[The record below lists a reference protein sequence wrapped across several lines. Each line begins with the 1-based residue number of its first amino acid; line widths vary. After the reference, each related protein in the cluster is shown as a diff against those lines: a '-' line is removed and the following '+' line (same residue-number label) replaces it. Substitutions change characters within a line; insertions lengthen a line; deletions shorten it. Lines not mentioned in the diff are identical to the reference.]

1 MSNSRLRHCRRR
13 LLVDPPASAATDIAF
28 ILIIFFLVCAS
39 VQPDTGRS
47 QTIPRSEE
55 QQDKS
60 RQSRNI
66 EVSMSPGAVVVN
78 GNVVAIEDVQAK
90 LKSLLA
96 GRQREADRIVV
107 VKSAPATTY
116 DRWITV
122 TGQIEE
128 AGGIITLK
136 LEKQKEIIID

>member
-1 MSNSRLRHCRRR
+1 MKLRRNK
-13 LLVDPPASAATDIAF
+13 LLVEPPAGASSDIAF

-55 QQDKS
+55 QEDKS
-60 RQSRNI
+60 KQSRNI

-78 GNVVAIEDVQAK
+78 GTVVAAEDVRAK
-90 LKSLLA
+90 LKTLLA
-96 GRQREADRIVV
+96 GREREEDRIVV
-107 VKSAPATTY
+107 VQSSPATTY
-116 DRWITV
+116 SRWIDV
-122 TGQIEE
+122 TGQVEE

>member
-1 MSNSRLRHCRRR
+1 MNKSRLNLCRRK
-13 LLVDPPASAATDIAF
+13 LLIEAPASAATDIAF

-55 QQDKS
+55 QEDKS
-60 RQSRNI
+60 KQSRNI

-78 GNVVAIEDVQAK
+78 GTVVAAEDVRAK
-90 LKSLLA
+90 LKTLLA
-96 GRQREADRIVV
+96 GREREEDRIVV
-107 VKSAPATTY
+107 VQSSPATTY
-116 DRWITV
+116 SRWIDV
-122 TGQIEE
+122 TGQVEE